1 MYKLAGAAVK
11 SNVIVEF
18 RMDGGI
24 DSAIQRT
31 IERALQRRVR
41 SWRALAGG
49 MISQVMRV
57 ELDKGESVVAKI
69 GDGGHDLTIEAYML
83 RYLREHS
90 GLPVPEVLHDESS
103 LLLMEFVEGQ
113 IEWEGES
120 LCHLGE
126 LLARCHQ
133 VTSASYGHER
143 DTLIGPL
150 HQPNRPMDSWIEFF
164 RERRL
169 LYMIGVA
176 RDSGNLPAELEDR
189 LHRIADRVDE
199 FLIEPEKPVLI
210 HGDMWKTNVIS
221 RAGRVTGIIDPAL
234 YYAHNEMELA
244 YMTLFDGTGE
254 EFFRAYSNTVPL
266 EDDFYTTR
274 RHIYNLY
281 PLLIHLTVFGAKYRP
296 PLHETLSRF
305 GI

>member
-1 MYKLAGAAVK
+1 
-11 SNVIVEF
+11 
-18 RMDGGI
+18 MDGII
-24 DSAIQRT
+24 DRVNQQK

-41 SWRALAGG
+41 TWQPLAGG

-57 ELDKGESVVAKI
+57 EVDNGESVVAKI
-69 GDGGHDLTIEAYML
+69 GDGGHDLGIEAYML

-90 GLPVPEVLHDESS
+90 GLPVPEVLHDEPS
-103 LLLMEFVEGQ
+103 LLLMEFVEGR
-113 IEWEGES
+113 IEWEGDS
-120 LCHLGE
+120 LRHLGE

-133 VTSASYGHER
+133 VTSTSYGHER

-150 HQPNRPMDSWIEFF
+150 HQPNGPTDSWIEFF
-164 RERRL
+164 REHRL

-176 RDSGNLPAELEDR
+176 RKSGNLPAGLEDR
-189 LHRIADRVDE
+189 LYRIADRVDE

-221 RAGRVTGIIDPAL
+221 RAGRVAGILDPAL

-244 YMTLFDGTGE
+244 YMTLFSGTGD
-254 EFFRAYSNTVPL
+254 EFFRAYSKTIPIENN
-266 EDDFYTTR
+266 FYTTR

-281 PLLIHLTVFGAKYRP
+281 PLLIHLTIFGAKYLP
-296 PLHETLSRF
+296 PLNETLRRF
-305 GI
+305 GF